1 MKYYNHVLFE
11 TGAKKR
17 DSRGSLDRH
26 YRESNCDKLN
36 CVPIASHDIDPP
48 WAGNLPCTLSMRL
61 ANLIGARLDSCLFII
76 PARLSAGNVL
86 AFHSTGI
93 IEAPWY
99 TCHDNHDFQSPFPF
113 ERRSRNTGRP
123 AKLYPISAIT
133 LTYPAENT
141 QCEHPDLIIE
151 GSRRM
156 SKERREF
163 RPIPR
168 LLLVPDNV
176 LLCEGRRRGVLLFGQ
191 IHLDPPRLLSGGGP
205 IKLEH
210 QSEGRNFEKVH
221 RKDDLI

>member
-36 CVPIASHDIDPP
+36 CVPIASHGIDPP

-86 AFHSTGI
+86 AFYSTGI

-99 TCHDNHDFQSPFPF
+99 TCHDNHDFQSLSKG
-113 ERRSRNTGRP
+113 SRNTGRP

-141 QCEHPDLIIE
+141 RCEHPDLIIGRKSKDVE
-151 GSRRM
+151 GT
-156 SKERREF
+156 ER
-163 RPIPR
+163 IPTDSS
-168 LLLVPDNV
+168 PTT
-176 LLCEGRRRGVLLFGQ
+176 G
-191 IHLDPPRLLSGGGP
+191 SG
-205 IKLEH
+205 
-210 QSEGRNFEKVH
+210 
-221 RKDDLI
+221 